1 MLPFSIPWKHQKTN
15 ISNLPQLQDIQFT
28 LSFVNHCGFQRNFFL
43 ALLEKLNL
51 GLHQPFEA
59 RIDYISWLVLQTF
72 VVITL
77 IRAVRKSLPNVHE
90 FCCKKS

>member
-43 ALLEKLNL
+43 AISEKLNL
-51 GLHQPFEA
+51 GLHQPFVA
-59 RIDYISWLVLQTF
+59 RIDYVSWLVLQTF
-72 VVITL
+72 VQARRTL
-77 IRAVRKSLPNVHE
+77 FKTGTASVAS
-90 FCCKKS
+90 KKT